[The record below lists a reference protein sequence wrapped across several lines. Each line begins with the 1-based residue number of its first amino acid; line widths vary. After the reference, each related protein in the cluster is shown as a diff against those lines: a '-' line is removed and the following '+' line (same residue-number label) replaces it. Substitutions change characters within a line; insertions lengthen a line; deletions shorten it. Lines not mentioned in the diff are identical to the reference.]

1 MFIISDFVRVLRAA
15 DINVS
20 TVETI
25 EAGRMI
31 DLMGFADRELVK
43 TSLSQILA
51 KSESVKETF
60 DDCFENYF
68 TALSF
73 ADASEDG
80 VAGDAGT
87 EHPASDNAGAGDE
100 GPPAASQS
108 LANGGLSEM
117 VLQGDNVALAAAM
130 ARAASE
136 VGLAEAKLFTQSG
149 LFTRKIM
156 ESMGLDALEQQL
168 IQFRREED
176 AAGVEALEG
185 ARRQLFEMVRDYVD
199 TQIKL
204 RTANAGRRVR
214 EDALSRVKLSN
225 LDRSD
230 MRIMRGLVEK
240 LAKRLATAHSR
251 RRTKAQRGV
260 VDIRKTLR
268 RNQSHD
274 GLLID
279 LVWKT
284 KKLDRPRL
292 ITMCDVSGSVA
303 AYAKFLL
310 MFLYNLD
317 EVIPKTRSFVFS
329 NQCGEV
335 TDLFQQQDL
344 EKAMAQAVTQYGG
357 GSTDYGQSLSDLAHY
372 IIDDIDHRTTLMI
385 LGDGRSNFGH
395 PGHDILRDLAARARR
410 VIWLNPEPQALWNTG
425 DSEMHRL
432 GAYCHLVQS
441 CNTIRHLERVLDNLL
456 RAH

>member
-1 MFIISDFVRVLRAA
+1 MFIVSDFVRVLRAA

-20 TVETI
+20 TAETI
-25 EAGRMI
+25 EAGRML
-31 DLMGFADRELVK
+31 DMMGFADRDLVK
-43 TSLSQILA
+43 TGLSQILA
-51 KSESVKETF
+51 KSESDKEAF
-60 DDCFENYF
+60 DECFEDYF

-73 ADASEDG
+73 AEEQDDKADGPEASEP
-80 VAGDAGT
+80 VPT
-87 EHPASDNAGAGDE
+87 EGEAPST
-100 GPPAASQS
+100 ASQS
-108 LANGGLSEM
+108 PANGGLSDLL
-117 VLQGDNVALAAAM
+117 LQGDNAALAAAM
-130 ARAASE
+130 ARAASQ

-149 LFTRKIM
+149 LFTRRIM
-156 ESMGLDALEQQL
+156 ETMGLEALEQDL
-168 IQFRREED
+168 SARRGEGD
-176 AAGVEALEG
+176 ADGVQAIEG
-185 ARRQLFEMVRDYVD
+185 ARRKLFEMVRDYVD

-251 RRTKAQRGV
+251 RRTKAQRGI

-284 KKLDRPRL
+284 KKIDRPRL

-335 TDLFQQQDL
+335 TDLFQEQDL
-344 EKAMAQAVTQYGG
+344 EQAMARAITHYGG

-432 GAYCHLVQS
+432 GAYCHLVQT